1 MTTATAAMTAPPA
14 SPTLERVAL
23 WLLLLFVA
31 SLQMSIFAAGILLSL
46 MLVCWVAL
54 LIRDRERPAVPEFVL
69 PLAVYAVLTLISS
82 AFAIDPWESFKD
94 DKQLIY
100 LFVVPAAVYHL
111 ARGTRATTVI
121 DVIVTVGA
129 AGAAWGIVQ
138 YGLLHFDSLGKRPQG
153 ISHHYM
159 TFSGF
164 LMLSICSVLARLV
177 FGARDR
183 IWPALVLPAIITA
196 LFLTLGRGAWVGTS
210 IAVAVIFSLKNF
222 RLMAAIPIVVAV
234 AFALAPDTV
243 TQRMTSVFD
252 LQDPSNRDRVAMLK
266 TGVAMTKAH
275 PITGVGPNMIEKVYV
290 QYRAP
295 DAVQQTNQHLHN
307 VPMQIAAERGI
318 PALGV
323 FIWFVV
329 GLARSLLKM
338 FRDGGEHRV
347 LAATGLA
354 SLVGMLAAG
363 QFEYNFG
370 DSEFQML
377 FLVLITLPFAAQR
390 VEPAAR
396 EVHT

>member
-1 MTTATAAMTAPPA
+1 MTTATATLAAPQAPP
-14 SPTLERVAL
+14 TLDRIAL

-31 SLQMSIFAAGILLSL
+31 SLQMSIFAAGILLAL

-54 LIRDRERPAVPEFVL
+54 LIRDRERPSAPAFVL

-94 DKQLIY
+94 DKQLLY
-100 LFVVPAAVYHL
+100 LFVVPSVVYHL
-111 ARGTRATTVI
+111 ARGKRATTVI

-164 LMLSICSVLARLV
+164 LMLAICSVLARLV

-183 IWPALVLPAIITA
+183 IWPALVLPALIIA

-243 TQRMTSVFD
+243 TRRMTSVFD

-266 TGVAMTKAH
+266 TGVAMTTAH
-275 PITGVGPNMIEKVYV
+275 PLTGVGPNMIEKVYV

-295 DAVQQTNQHLHN
+295 EAVQQTNQHLHN

-323 FIWFVV
+323 FVWFVA
-329 GLARSLLKM
+329 GLARALLKM
-338 FRDGGEHRV
+338 FRAGDNRV

-354 SLVGMLAAG
+354 SLVAMLAAG

-377 FLVLITLPFAAQR
+377 FLVLITLPFAAMR
-390 VEPAAR
+390 PEPPSVR
-396 EVHT
+396 T

>member
-1 MTTATAAMTAPPA
+1 MTTATATMTAPQEP
-14 SPTLERVAL
+14 PTLDRVAL
-23 WLLLLFVA
+23 WLLMLFVA

-46 MLVCWVAL
+46 MIVCWVAL
-54 LIRDRERPAVPEFVL
+54 LIRDRERPAVPDFVL

-82 AFAIDPWESFKD
+82 AFALEPWESFKD

-100 LFVVPAAVYHL
+100 LAIVPAAVYHL
-111 ARGTRATTVI
+111 ARGKRATTVV

-129 AGAAWGIVQ
+129 AGAAWGVIQ

-164 LMLSICSVLARLV
+164 LMLGICSVLARLV

-183 IWPALVLPAIITA
+183 MWPALMLPALVVA

-222 RLMAAIPIVVAV
+222 RLMAAIPVVVAV

-243 TQRMTSVFD
+243 TRRMTSVFD
-252 LQDPSNRDRVAMLK
+252 LKDPSNMDRVAMLK
-266 TGVAMTKAH
+266 TGVAMTQAH
-275 PITGVGPNMIEKVYV
+275 PLTGVGPNMIQRVYT

-295 DAVQQTNQHLHN
+295 GAVQQTNQHLHN

-329 GLARSLLKM
+329 SLAGSLLKM
-338 FRDGGEHRV
+338 FRSSENRV

-354 SLVGMLAAG
+354 SLVAMLAAG
-363 QFEYNFG
+363 MFEYNFG

-377 FLVLITLPFAAQR
+377 FLVLITLPFAAMR
-390 VEPAAR
+390 PDSVR
-396 EVHT
+396 T